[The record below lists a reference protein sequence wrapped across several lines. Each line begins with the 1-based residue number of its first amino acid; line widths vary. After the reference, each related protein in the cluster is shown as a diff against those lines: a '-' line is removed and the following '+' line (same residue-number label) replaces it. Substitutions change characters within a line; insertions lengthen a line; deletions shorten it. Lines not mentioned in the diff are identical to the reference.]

1 MALLKGQFFVL
12 ALSLCALGANA
23 FVGPHVSPKTR
34 SMAMKPLQVNKNS
47 GVFDS
52 AMSKFKA
59 DYPEFSAAGW
69 GPSAKAERWNGRHAM
84 FGWFFIIC
92 TGYAQ
97 AHGLIPEADK
107 LLDLK
112 EWGTLAVISGQTT
125 ISNERAIVLIANV
138 HAFMVGILA
147 AFAPLSYMD
156 KLLLED
162 GEEDEAPAGV
172 FPPFDTGI
180 TPAAELWNGR
190 MAMMGIVTATSY
202 SLITGTPFMQTVNLW
217 LGGLLIPN

>member
-1 MALLKGQFFVL
+1 MD
-12 ALSLCALGANA
+12 
-23 FVGPHVSPKTR
+23 R
-34 SMAMKPLQVNKNS
+34 
-47 GVFDS
+47 
-52 AMSKFKA
+52 FKS

-97 AHGLIPEADK
+97 AHGLIPEPDK

-112 EWGTLAVISGQTT
+112 TYGTLAIISGKET
-125 ISNERAIVLIANV
+125 ICNERAIIMVANL
-138 HAFMVGILA
+138 HCFIVGVMA
-147 AFAPLSYMD
+147 TFAPLGFMD

-162 GEEDEAPAGV
+162 GEADEAPAGV
-172 FPPFDTGI
+172 FPPFETGL
-180 TPAAELWNGR
+180 TAGAELWNGR

-202 SLITGTPFMQTVNLW
+202 SLITGTPFMDVVNLW
-217 LGGLLIPN
+217 LGGLLIPK